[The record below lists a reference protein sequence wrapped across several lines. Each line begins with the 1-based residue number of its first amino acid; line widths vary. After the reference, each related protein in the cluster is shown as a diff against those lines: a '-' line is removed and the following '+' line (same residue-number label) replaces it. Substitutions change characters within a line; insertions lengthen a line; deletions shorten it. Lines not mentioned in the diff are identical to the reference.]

1 VAADCFLEGGSGPST
16 PPVALRAPDGPT
28 KRGSLTTRPTSALSV
43 ATDEQDDLV
52 SMVLVGD
59 LDTYTTPDFH
69 EHAQRYDPVE
79 VQLVVDL
86 AEVRLLDSAGLSALV
101 SLRNRAHRG
110 GSRIG
115 LVCPDRE
122 MTQLFFFTGLL
133 PAFAFGSDLAGV
145 RAQLARPDGDGPDDL
160 EEP

>member
-1 VAADCFLEGGSGPST
+1 VAADCFLEGGHGPST
-16 PPVALRAPDGPT
+16 PPVALRAPRPPT
-28 KRGSLTTRPTSALSV
+28 PGGSLTRRPPSALAI

-59 LDTYTTPDFH
+59 LDTYTTPGFH
-69 EHAQRYDPVE
+69 EHARRYDPAE
-79 VQLVVDL
+79 VQLVIDL
-86 AEVRLLDSAGLSALV
+86 AEVRLLDSAGLGALV
-101 SLRNRAHRG
+101 SLRNEAHRG

-122 MTQLFFFTGLL
+122 MTRLFFFTGLR
-133 PAFAFGSDLAGV
+133 PAFAFGSDLAAV
-145 RAQLARPDGDGPDDL
+145 RAELARPDADGRGER